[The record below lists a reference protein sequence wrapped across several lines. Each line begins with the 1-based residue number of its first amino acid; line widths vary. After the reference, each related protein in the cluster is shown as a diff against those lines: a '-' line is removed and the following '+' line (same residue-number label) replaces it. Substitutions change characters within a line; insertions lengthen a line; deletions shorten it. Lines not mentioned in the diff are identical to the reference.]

1 MEENAETPRPSRS
14 WRPILLSWLE
24 KLKIIFLCALA
35 IAALVG
41 ASFLFTGGL
50 TARAYSD
57 RLFMVGV
64 IVTFIGV
71 FIFITVG
78 GTRKNMGIPA
88 IAKNPDEA
96 RKIMEHT
103 LEMSAKADKRYDA
116 GSYVWVI
123 GIACLVLSVLI
134 YFLLTVFGI

>member
-14 WRPILLSWLE
+14 WRSTLLSWLD
-24 KLKIIFLCALA
+24 KLKIILLCALA

-57 RLFMVGV
+57 RLFTMGV

-78 GTRKNMGIPA
+78 GARKNMGIPA

-103 LEMSAKADKRYDA
+103 LEMSVKADKRYDA
-116 GSYVWVI
+116 GSLVWMI
-123 GIACLVLSVLI
+123 GMACLVLSMLI
-134 YFLLTVFGI
+134 YFLLSVFGI